1 MDEFKNFVV
10 TKAGTLKKYNG
21 NEANVIIPEGIVG
34 IAARAFNNID
44 GGPVSIRDQ
53 PYRNH
58 RCENFCGRSSQPY
71 SRHPPE
77 G

>member
-21 NEANVIIPEGIVG
+21 NEANVIIPEGIAG

-44 GGPVSIRDQ
+44 GGPVSI
-53 PYRNH
+53 
-58 RCENFCGRSSQPY
+58 
-71 SRHPPE
+71 
-77 G
+77 